1 MLITK
6 VNTMH
11 GSKMN
16 IFAEGA
22 KNGPYPISTNMKYL
36 LLIIAFCF
44 LFSFVL
50 RVPGQRLGCAAVGF
64 LRMCPIQPHFF
75 RVSFISIHPCPDL
88 FKRSYVRSVQAIVY
102 WRCALEVSFFDRFC
116 LLSVVVVDKASL
128 GEGYS
133 SLFKRK
139 TTAFLKGR

>member
-1 MLITK
+1 
-6 VNTMH
+6 MH

-102 WRCALEVSFFDRFC
+102 
-116 LLSVVVVDKASL
+116 
-128 GEGYS
+128 
-133 SLFKRK
+133 
-139 TTAFLKGR
+139 